1 MFVIAQVLIPGSGK
15 EVEKY
20 AELKYGLCVLAS
32 LGSLF
37 GFAAALSVIYNW
49 RTIYAVLVAHLV
61 LFTLW
66 MSFAMSSFLSF
77 W

>member
-37 GFAAALSVIYNW
+37 GFAAALQLI
-49 RTIYAVLVAHLV
+49 IIGGLAHLV

>member
-20 AELKYGLCVLAS
+20 AAS

-49 RTIYAVLVAHLV
+49 RTIYAVLVALLV